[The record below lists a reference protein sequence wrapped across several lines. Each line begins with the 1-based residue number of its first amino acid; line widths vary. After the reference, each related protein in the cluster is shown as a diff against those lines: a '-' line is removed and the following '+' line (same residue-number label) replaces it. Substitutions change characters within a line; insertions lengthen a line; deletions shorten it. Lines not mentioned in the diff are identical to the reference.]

1 VSGLTGSGLVLQNNG
16 ADNLAIASDGSFT
29 FPTSLPTGTPY
40 SVTVAAQPSTPVQVC
55 TVVNGVGIVEGAD
68 VATVAVS
75 CVDVPPI

>member
-1 VSGLTGSGLVLQNNG
+1 
-16 ADNLAIASDGSFT
+16 
-29 FPTSLPTGTPY
+29 
-40 SVTVAAQPSTPVQVC
+40 VQVC